1 MRTLLTGS
9 LFALAVLVAACGGG
23 GKSSVLPNAANPGSA
38 NQPPATKTANAT
50 IVLNIPPPSRQ
61 ASRRPFYV
69 SPGTQSLGAL
79 AVLATSTETPSPT
92 NLTIYPVATPSPC
105 AAASG
110 GGYTCTLTVSAPIG
124 TDNFF
129 VAAFATASPNAH
141 AVPLSEYIATGIVV
155 SASPAPGATPLTFTL
170 DGVVYSVVI
179 TVPSA
184 DPAGSNTQ
192 LFPAGVAASPLPLGV
207 TAYDSS
213 NSPILTNVT
222 DTFANPIAITVSP
235 AGEGISLSLS
245 GATCSSG
252 GGAAVAI
259 GCAADLNHVDFAY
272 DGTTT
277 PDPNDHVVDTYT
289 IASSTQQGNPTP
301 SPATVK
307 LASNILTWTVGSGS
321 FDIDGGTYLQRS
333 PSGPFVYLVQGG
345 EGNYIGTFTPSPQLS
360 VPQPSTLNGVSSIF
374 GFAIA
379 PTGGALWIVDNGNI
393 DCFNSV
399 ASAMAG
405 PTPAP
410 AGLQAYNPAEDQL
423 ELVAITVDGANNVWY
438 VGVDNNEDSEY
449 YRDVFAGDFA
459 APSGCSS
466 APGTAMANTLL
477 QGDSDDY
484 EPQVAPYA
492 NGMAVV
498 SDGETGSNG
507 LYVVPTG
514 SPASASVI
522 SAVLGGPAGTG
533 AAVDGSGTTYAT
545 FEDEG
550 GDVESMASGGTML
563 SRLLTLPPTSQ
574 SGGDYQTEPFSLA
587 AFSPTNTAADRLMY
601 LDNDYVALGLVEN
614 VPASPM
620 PILAGIPD
628 AGEMESNAYSA
639 KGAEYLLYQDA
650 NQTLDLARVIPTT
663 TWSVPSTMPPA
674 DCNVSG
680 LLTILERGDSEPF
693 TVTFGTGAS
702 GNALAGD
709 VHNYWFNSG
718 GAPFTVTVSAA
729 GRTENYTMSNP
740 QSAFYCGINHR
751 PLHGRRTIKPP
762 VR

>member
-23 GKSSVLPNAANPGSA
+23 GKSSLLPNAANPGGA

-213 NSPILTNVT
+213 NAPILTNVT
-222 DTFANPIAITVSP
+222 DTFASPIAITVSP
-235 AGEGISLSLS
+235 ASEGISLALN

-307 LASNILTWTVGSGS
+307 LASNILTWQIASSSLG
-321 FDIDGGTYLQRS
+321 IDSSYLQRS
-333 PSGPFVYLVQGG
+333 PSGPFVYLAAG
-345 EGNYIGTFTPSPQLS
+345 EEANYIGTFTPSPTLN
-360 VPQPSTLNGVSSIF
+360 VPAPSTLNGVTSLYE
-374 GFAIA
+374 FAIA
-379 PTGGALWIVDNGNI
+379 PTGGALWVADNGYI
-393 DCFNSV
+393 DCFTSV
-399 ASAMAG
+399 ASAMGGA
-405 PTPAP
+405 TPSP
-410 AGLQAYNPAEDQL
+410 S
-423 ELVAITVDGANNVWY
+423 ELTVYDSVEGQVDVTSLAVDASDNVWY
-438 VGVDNNEDSEY
+438 VGFDDGDDEDSG
-449 YRDVFAGDFA
+449 DVFAGYFS

-466 APGTAMANTLL
+466 APETAFANTQLL
-477 QGDSDDY
+477 GDSYDY
-484 EPQVAPYA
+484 YPNVAA
-492 NGMAVV
+492 FSSGIAVT
-498 SDGETGSNG
+498 SDGDSGSG
-507 LYVVPTG
+507 VYVIPAS
-514 SPASASVI
+514 SPATANAI
-522 SAVLGGPAGTG
+522 APVLSGGYGEGEAI
-533 AAVDGSGTTYAT
+533 DGSGTTYASFSNSGADIET
-545 FEDEG
+545 L
-550 GDVESMASGGTML
+550 ASGGSSL
-563 SRLLTLPPTSQ
+563 SQLLLLPPTSQ
-574 SGGDYQTEPFSLA
+574 SGGNYLPDPFSLA

-601 LDNDYVALGLVEN
+601 LDNQYYALGLVEN

-620 PILAGIPD
+620 PILAGIPN
-628 AGEMESNAYSA
+628 AGEMQSNAYSA
-639 KGAEYLLYQDA
+639 KGAEYLIYQDA
-650 NQTLDLARVIPTT
+650 SQNLDLARVIPTT
-663 TWSVPSTMPPA
+663 TWTVPSTVPPA
-674 DCNVSG
+674 DCNTSG

-693 TVTFGTGAS
+693 TVTFGSGAS
-702 GNALAGD
+702 GTVFAGD
-709 VHNYWFNSG
+709 VHNYWFNSSD
-718 GAPFTVTVSAA
+718 APFTVTVSAA
-729 GRTENYTMSNP
+729 GRTETYTMSNP
-740 QSAFYCGINHR
+740 QSSYYCGLAHR
-751 PLHGRRTIKPP
+751 PLHGRRTIHQPA
-762 VR
+762 R